1 MNTSQFIHD
10 LLATVGFVNSL
21 YLIAILTCFGR
32 FRYHSKNQDKK
43 WYYILNPGQEVIEAL
58 VHGVLI
64 SIIYGII
71 YFILYVIF

>member
-1 MNTSQFIHD
+1 MNTTQFIHE

-43 WYYILNPGQEVIEAL
+43 WYYILNPGQEAIEAL
-58 VHGVLI
+58 IHGVLI
-64 SIIYGII
+64 SIVYGIV
-71 YFILYVIF
+71 YFALYVIF

>member
-32 FRYHSKNQDKK
+32 FHYHQKNQNRK
-43 WYYILNPGQEVIEAL
+43 WYYICHPEQEAIEAL
-58 VHGVLI
+58 IHGVLI
-64 SIIYGII
+64 SIVYGIV
-71 YFILYVIF
+71 YFTLYMIF